1 MCGTI
6 CTCFLLL
13 LILGNSI
20 FSHWKLPLLSK
31 PYCFSGHQTWI
42 PSAWTWKQD
51 DQLKLFC
58 DSKRNPPKTLNQPL
72 TVRFEALVLFHP
84 FVGTGHRGALCWW
97 WFCLCFQVVF
107 TFNHAWDDDHWRSY
121 FGDGCGQ
128 LNHLPLVIG
137 WCVHIHT
144 QSPHFGWLT
153 PHVGEL
159 PKIGW
164 STHRFSMCP
173 RVGRWEN

>member
-6 CTCFLLL
+6 CACFLLL

-58 DSKRNPPKTLNQPL
+58 DSKRNPPKTLNQPTTHRPIWSTCSFPSL
-72 TVRFEALVLFHP
+72 RGNRSSGCPVLVMVLLVLSSGFHFQP
-84 FVGTGHRGALCWW
+84 YLGWW
-97 WFCLCFQVVF
+97 SLRFIFWGWV
-107 TFNHAWDDDHWRSY
+107 
-121 FGDGCGQ
+121 CGQ

-144 QSPHFGWLT
+144 QSPHFG
-153 PHVGEL
+153 
-159 PKIGW
+159 
-164 STHRFSMCP
+164 
-173 RVGRWEN
+173 